1 MPVLSNRKRL
11 KKNVILIF
19 SYVYVNELLEEDFFF
34 FTIFHNTSL
43 FIIIC
48 TGDVQGGGKRTFLK
62 DCLVTAIAE

>member
-43 FIIIC
+43 FIIIYVLG
-48 TGDVQGGGKRTFLK
+48 TSKEEVRELSLK
-62 DCLVTAIAE
+62 TVW